1 MHLCVIMP
9 QKGVFMS
16 EPTMESADQIKTFIN
31 AVRKKLD
38 EDVFLRYENPYFDT
52 HAIYDVMDKKR
63 TPLIIRDF
71 YRDHIFISETM
82 CHEINKDIKYS
93 VYIAE
98 AYNNE
103 FSGPWVDEENNI
115 VRIYIPKDEMDTL
128 SGAIHNVKLTRK
140 ARHKDVIALQR
151 YFRNFIRTR
160 FEQVL

>member
-1 MHLCVIMP
+1 
-9 QKGVFMS
+9 MS
-16 EPTMESADQIKTFIN
+16 EPTVMSTDQMKAFVD
-31 AVRKKLD
+31 AVLKKLD
-38 EDVFLRYENPYFDT
+38 EDVFLRYENPYFAT
-52 HAIYDVMDKKR
+52 HTIYDVMDKKR
-63 TPLIIRDF
+63 TPLIVRDF
-71 YRDHIFISETM
+71 YRDHIFISVVM
-82 CHEINKDIKYS
+82 AQQIDKNINYS
-93 VYIAE
+93 IRLNQ

-140 ARHKDVIALQR
+140 SRHKDVIALQR